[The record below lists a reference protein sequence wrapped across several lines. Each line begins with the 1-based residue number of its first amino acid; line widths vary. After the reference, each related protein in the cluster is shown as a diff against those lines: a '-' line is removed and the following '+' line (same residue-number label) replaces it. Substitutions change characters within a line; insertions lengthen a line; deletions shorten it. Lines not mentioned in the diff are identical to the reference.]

1 MARAV
6 NSCQNFRR
14 PEKDSPDFF
23 TALRQRA
30 AAPAQPANP
39 IGRKASSLARI
50 AWAKTGAAP
59 SVEIPI
65 TNGERLTIAPK
76 EKSQNAGL
84 SMTLTGTPA
93 ARADDAKVAAPSSSS
108 NAPIAIAAPLKSSEF
123 HERRLTSIAPPGA
136 SAASCIN
143 SSQISLA

>member
-6 NSCQNFRR
+6 NNCQNFRR

-93 ARADDAKVAAPSSSS
+93 LRAAAA
-108 NAPIAIAAPLKSSEF
+108 NWAA
-123 HERRLTSIAPPGA
+123 
-136 SAASCIN
+136 AASFGQ
-143 SSQISLA
+143 SATTMTAPVK

>member
-65 TNGERLTIAPK
+65 TSGERLTIAPN
-76 EKSQNAGL
+76 EKSQKAGL
-84 SMTLTGTPA
+84 SMTFTGTPA
-93 ARADDAKVAAPSSSS
+93 ARAADANAAAPSSSS
-108 NAPIAIAAPLKSSEF
+108 NAPTATAAFSKLSAD
-123 HERRLTSIAPPGA
+123 HAQRLMTI
-136 SAASCIN
+136 
-143 SSQISLA
+143 